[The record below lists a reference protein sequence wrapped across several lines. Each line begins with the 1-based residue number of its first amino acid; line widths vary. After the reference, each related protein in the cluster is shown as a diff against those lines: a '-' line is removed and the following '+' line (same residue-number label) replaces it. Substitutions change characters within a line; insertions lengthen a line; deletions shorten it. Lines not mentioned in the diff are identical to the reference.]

1 VGASFLGSPNAT
13 WMIDAIFTGAD
24 SMRYARLVSVS
35 DSTVQKTLSLDVL
48 MDPKRYFLNPPSAPS
63 NR

>member
-1 VGASFLGSPNAT
+1 
-13 WMIDAIFTGAD
+13 MIDAIFTGAD

-35 DSTVQKTLSLDVL
+35 DPTVQKTLSLDVL
-48 MDPKRYFLNPPSAPS
+48 MDPKRYFLNPPSVAS